1 MSERKGVKCER
12 GEVGRRRNSYTKKK
26 SNWEGSLTEKKFGE
40 EGGS

>member
-1 MSERKGVKCER
+1 VKEEKSG
-12 GEVGRRRNSYTKKK
+12 GEEIVTQKKK